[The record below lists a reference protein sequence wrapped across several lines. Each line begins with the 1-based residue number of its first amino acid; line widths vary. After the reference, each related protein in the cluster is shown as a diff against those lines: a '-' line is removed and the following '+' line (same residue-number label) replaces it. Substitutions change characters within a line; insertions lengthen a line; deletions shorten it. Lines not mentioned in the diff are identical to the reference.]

1 LLLLRLT
8 TAPSFIAPVN
18 VTLPVLFAVPTMVA
32 GVAETAF
39 SVGPAGAA
47 GLTDMFAVRGSCRR
61 RR

>member
-39 SVGPAGAA
+39 SVG
-47 GLTDMFAVRGSCRR
+47 S
-61 RR
+61 